1 LTEGIYPLETSAK
14 DQTRSIEEAVAY
26 AVGHRIRIDALSI
39 LNEGKASPNE
49 IAKIIDEGV
58 SKVGHHVKELF
69 ESGCIEFVGTAQ
81 RRGATEHY
89 YRAIERPFISDE
101 EARELPEE
109 TKREFAALIL
119 QAIMAEGLAAL
130 RAGKMDADDD
140 VWMSWRSVCLDEQ
153 GRREVADEQ
162 AESYARIEGIEARSA
177 ARLVESDEA
186 GASTIVAALG
196 FERSRSGRPRGDR
209 LRPRSCSCST
219 PR

>member
-1 LTEGIYPLETSAK
+1 LETSAK

-49 IAKIIDEGV
+49 IAKMIDEGV

-69 ESGCIEFVGTAQ
+69 ESGCIEFVGTEQ
-81 RRGATEHY
+81 RRGATEHF

-101 EARELPEE
+101 EARALPEE
-109 TKREFAALIL
+109 TKREVAALIL

-140 VWMSWRSVCLDEQ
+140 VWLSWRSVSLDEQ

-162 AESYARIEGIEARSA
+162 AESYARIEEMEARSA
-177 ARLVESDEA
+177 ARLVEA
-186 GASTIVAALG
+186 GEEGSPTIVAALA
-196 FERSRSGRPRGDR
+196 FERSRSGRPRGDQ
-209 LRPRSCSCST
+209 LRPRSCSGST

>member
-1 LTEGIYPLETSAK
+1 METSEK

-26 AVGHRIRIDALSI
+26 AVGHRIRVDALSI

-49 IAKIIDEGV
+49 IAKTIDEGV

-69 ESGCIEFVGTAQ
+69 ESGCIEFVGTEQ

-101 EARELPEE
+101 EARELPAE
-109 TKREFAALIL
+109 TKREIAALIL
-119 QAIMAEGLAAL
+119 QAVMAEGLSAL
-130 RAGKMDADDD
+130 WAGKMDADDD
-140 VWMSWRSVCLDEQ
+140 IWLGWRSLTLDAQ

-162 AESYARIEGIEARSA
+162 AESYARIEEIEARSA
-177 ARLVESDEA
+177 ARLVEA
-186 GASTIVAALG
+186 GETGTSTVVAELA
-196 FERSRSGRPRGDR
+196 FERSRAGRPRGDR
-209 LRPRSCSCST
+209 FRLRSCSGST